1 MKIKY
6 YLLNVLLVM
15 VYQISEVIAQSSD
28 RESAQTSVVKV
39 KTSFIKV
46 SNGKKVKEIGTAS
59 GWCWKEPTL
68 VVTALHAVAGA
79 DEITIHRDN
88 NSSTKASIERVLK
101 EADLALLRLNSDIGL
116 RPLNLQDAD
125 PNSGMEYYVW
135 GFPQGVF
142 SMQGDDIRF
151 SRSLEQSPT
160 LNSILTGNSLK
171 SELITQGYPLPVARI
186 YRISSTIQPG
196 HSGAPIMAKNGV
208 VIGIADG
215 GLRGGAARI
224 NWAMPAAYYVPRL
237 ISSNDQIPR
246 SPSVQT
252 SLYSS
257 LTTVDLDAT
266 EQEELEKVKSE
277 ASENK
282 VVNGTQSVSKT
293 WTASYNDIL
302 ETMDYE
308 GQRELNELTALFNID
323 MSGKSFDIYEDFNT
337 GATFAIPG
345 GENLQIHDGSWFN
358 ASNSDE
364 TLQYFASSYVTSG
377 TEESILTVTG
387 ILEAIFPSDTW
398 SPVVEEE
405 FGWTS
410 IDEYFHIFSGNFI
423 DSNQN
428 FASVDAEVDGEYL
441 LIVFTL
447 HNEQRLEYDDDYLKQ
462 YLHYSI
468 GMQMS
473 AFSEN

>member
-1 MKIKY
+1 
-6 YLLNVLLVM
+6 
-15 VYQISEVIAQSSD
+15 
-28 RESAQTSVVKV
+28 
-39 KTSFIKV
+39 
-46 SNGKKVKEIGTAS
+46 
-59 GWCWKEPTL
+59 
-68 VVTALHAVAGA
+68 
-79 DEITIHRDN
+79 
-88 NSSTKASIERVLK
+88 
-101 EADLALLRLNSDIGL
+101 
-116 RPLNLQDAD
+116 
-125 PNSGMEYYVW
+125 
-135 GFPQGVF
+135 
-142 SMQGDDIRF
+142 
-151 SRSLEQSPT
+151 
-160 LNSILTGNSLK
+160 
-171 SELITQGYPLPVARI
+171 
-186 YRISSTIQPG
+186 
-196 HSGAPIMAKNGV
+196 
-208 VIGIADG
+208 
-215 GLRGGAARI
+215 
-224 NWAMPAAYYVPRL
+224 
-237 ISSNDQIPR
+237 
-246 SPSVQT
+246 
-252 SLYSS
+252 
-257 LTTVDLDAT
+257 
-266 EQEELEKVKSE
+266 
-277 ASENK
+277 
-282 VVNGTQSVSKT
+282 
-293 WTASYNDIL
+293 
-302 ETMDYE
+302 MDYE